1 VHNPSPSRLA
11 VEGFARLATWY
22 TQLVADHLGQVA
34 QTVAEGRFDAD
45 AAAAAVTR
53 SAALPFLGFAA
64 LANEVVDAAALQAVG
79 VHATRTIESETFT
92 PEPPG
97 TVSHDRVHL
106 VNGFGDELA
115 GVEVV
120 TDASGSGPGSFRL
133 VARAVPADRTGV
145 FRGTVVVTDAR
156 GARHEQPVWLVVP

>member
-1 VHNPSPSRLA
+1 VPDPSPSRLA

-34 QTVAEGRFDAD
+34 QTVADGRFDGD

-79 VHATRTIESETFT
+79 VQASRTIASETFAA
-92 PEPPG
+92 EPPG
-97 TVSHDRVHL
+97 TVGRTPVRL
-106 VNGFGDELA
+106 VNGFGDELV

-120 TDASGSGPGSFRL
+120 TDAPAAGPGSFRL
-133 VARAVPADRTGV
+133 VARAVPAERTGV
-145 FRGTVVVTDAR
+145 FRGTVVVTDAQ
-156 GARHEQPVWLVVP
+156 GERHEQPVWLVVP